1 MSYRLTLVILCF
13 SKIVERITYSIVYDS
28 LTENKIICEK
38 QFDFQSALSTKYP
51 ILQISIRLPNS
62 LNPITTRAFG
72 GSVTL
77 RAGGGGG
84 WCADSD
90 PSLRNI
96 LTKRTIKTK
105 IGKNI
110 VYPLTNILVSKHVT

>member
-38 QFDFQSALSTKYP
+38 QFDFQSALSTKYL

-84 WCADSD
+84 GGVRILAL
-90 PSLRNI
+90 PS
-96 LTKRTIKTK
+96 
-105 IGKNI
+105 
-110 VYPLTNILVSKHVT
+110 VTF